1 MFLAKPL
8 RFRADL
14 VCARSY
20 AGKGAVLRSG
30 AFLCPA
36 DPVRQV
42 DSRIPVCDPAAGIAF
57 PASTSARTRLA
68 SCPRKSR
75 CVTLP
80 CELLWRIP
88 ASESTLRSCHGS
100 VDIVACSPVPAPVSQ
115 ISLAQALDVRLTRGF
130 VPRLTS
136 MLRSIRGGGA
146 SRPARR
152 VQAGLGEER
161 EPACRLR
168 LSRVCLHLAYPSMY
182 GTTCPYLP
190 FGCQPS
196 RQCVVSM
203 RRASR
208 PFLTYAAPPARR
220 GRRIHAV
227 RELWQGNR
235 PARTKMPLCWQ
246 DVANMRSPG
255 ARRWQDCA
263 LMRSWPDWQWQY
275 TRAVRSRGL
284 AATRF
289 RRGAFPSALP
299 WQDFTTVR
307 SRALADGKML
317 AKCVPGRQ
325 SVASFALHA
334 SQKWLRTG
342 KSPVRG
348 SILPPCIQNE
358 LALAGYARYASEKPR
373 KPPFGN
379 ARRED
384 LARKDSFRCT
394 GPSNHA
400 RRANLAIL

>member
-36 DPVRQV
+36 DPARQV
-42 DSRIPVCDPAAGIAF
+42 DSRILVCDPAAGIAS
-57 PASTSARTRLA
+57 PASTSARTQLA
-68 SCPRKSR
+68 SCPCKSR
-75 CVTLP
+75 CVTLS

-88 ASESTLRSCHGS
+88 VSEPTLRSCRGS
-100 VDIVACSPVPAPVSQ
+100 VDTVACDSVPVSVPQ
-115 ISLAQALDVRLTRGF
+115 ISLAQALDIRLTCGF
-130 VPRLTS
+130 VPRFAS
-136 MLRSIRGGGA
+136 MLRSTRGGGA

-168 LSRVCLHLAYPSMY
+168 PQHVCLHLAHPSMY

-196 RQCVVSM
+196 RQCFVSM
-203 RRASR
+203 HRTAC
-208 PFLTYAAPPARR
+208 PFLMCTAPPARR

-227 RELWQGNR
+227 RELWQGDR

-246 DVANMRSPG
+246 DAADMRSLG
-255 ARRWQDCA
+255 ARRWQNALPSVRRWRNCT
-263 LMRSWPDWQWQY
+263 LMRSWA
-275 TRAVRSRGL
+275 TGSGNILARCVLGGL
-284 AATRF
+284 AVARF
-289 RRGAFPSALP
+289 RRGAFPGGNP
-299 WQDFTTVR
+299 WQVLR
-307 SRALADGKML
+307 SMHPESG
-317 AKCVPGRQ
+317 PGRENRPLL
-325 SVASFALHA
+325 ARFAHHA
-334 SQKWLRTG
+334 SETSWLWQDVRAMHP
-342 KSPVRG
+342 KSPANRRRRIHRAK
-348 SILPPCIQNE
+348 ILP
-358 LALAGYARYASEKPR
+358 G
-373 KPPFGN
+373 GGT
-379 ARRED
+379 
-384 LARKDSFRCT
+384 FRCT

>member
-20 AGKGAVLRSG
+20 AGRAPFFGAAL
-30 AFLCPA
+30 FLCPA

-42 DSRIPVCDPAAGIAF
+42 DSRIPACDLARELL
-57 PASTSARTRLA
+57 PASTSARTQLA

-130 VPRLTS
+130 VPRLIS

-152 VQAGLGEER
+152 MQAGLGEGH
-161 EPACRLR
+161 EPACHLR
-168 LSRVCLHLAYPSMY
+168 LPRVCLHLAHPSMY

-203 RRASR
+203 RRTSR
-208 PFLTYAAPPARR
+208 PFLTYTAPPARR

-235 PARTKMPLCWQ
+235 PARTKMPLC
-246 DVANMRSPG
+246 
-255 ARRWQDCA
+255 
-263 LMRSWPDWQWQY
+263 
-275 TRAVRSRGL
+275 
-284 AATRF
+284 
-289 RRGAFPSALP
+289 
-299 WQDFTTVR
+299 
-307 SRALADGKML
+307 
-317 AKCVPGRQ
+317 
-325 SVASFALHA
+325 
-334 SQKWLRTG
+334 
-342 KSPVRG
+342 
-348 SILPPCIQNE
+348 
-358 LALAGYARYASEKPR
+358 
-373 KPPFGN
+373 
-379 ARRED
+379 
-384 LARKDSFRCT
+384 
-394 GPSNHA
+394 
-400 RRANLAIL
+400 